1 MCVCVRVCAL
11 WKRGRSL
18 CISIYV
24 RRTILFPFIGGC
36 GVCGEMSVAHFH
48 TPIVSHSACTCG
60 GCRPWLHFHHIIHG
74 LCWDLERDCCECVC
88 VCVGGDSVEVSF
100 LHFSCEYSAGKRSAL
115 SWPSRRQRNSLIL
128 LAGKHI
134 FQLTEAHRPLPFLRT
149 PVADWRTKDSS
160 AALGRMQE
168 SGRAETRAHPALIR
182 RSSAN
187 TPITFLFI
195 SFFSDKACELF
206 LSSPG
211 VGTEQTWI
219 FMCTD
224 VCIFACLSTVTCGT
238 EKGKETDTFS
248 ISISPS
254 FRSLQTHNVLR
265 LMCVRVGSSV
275 CDCKGGGIGIGR
287 KVKHYLTALC
297 SDW

>member
-88 VCVGGDSVEVSF
+88 VLGGIAWRFLFFIFHVSIQQGNV
-100 LHFSCEYSAGKRSAL
+100 LPYLGHHGVRETAWYCSQENTSFSWQRRTGHCLSLELLLLTDELKIPQRRWDACRKADARS
-115 SWPSRRQRNSLIL
+115 R
-128 LAGKHI
+128 
-134 FQLTEAHRPLPFLRT
+134 
-149 PVADWRTKDSS
+149 
-160 AALGRMQE
+160 
-168 SGRAETRAHPALIR
+168 ALIR

>member
-1 MCVCVRVCAL
+1 MCVCAL

-182 RSSAN
+182 KHTHN
-187 TPITFLFI
+187 I
-195 SFFSDKACELF
+195 SFYLLF
-206 LSSPG
+206 LWQSLWALPVFPRGGNGTDVDLHVHRCVHFCVFKHGNVWNWEGKRNGYIFHFYFSIVPQFADTQCSP
-211 VGTEQTWI
+211 
-219 FMCTD
+219 TD
-224 VCIFACLSTVTCGT
+224 VCTC
-238 EKGKETDTFS
+238 
-248 ISISPS
+248 
-254 FRSLQTHNVLR
+254 R
-265 LMCVRVGSSV
+265 LVCVW
-275 CDCKGGGIGIGR
+275 
-287 KVKHYLTALC
+287 L
-297 SDW
+297 

>member
-1 MCVCVRVCAL
+1 MWWDVCRSFSHPYCFPLSLHMWWVQALVALSPHHTWTLLGPRKGLLWVCA
-11 WKRGRSL
+11 
-18 CISIYV
+18 
-24 RRTILFPFIGGC
+24 
-36 GVCGEMSVAHFH
+36 
-48 TPIVSHSACTCG
+48 
-60 GCRPWLHFHHIIHG
+60 
-74 LCWDLERDCCECVC
+74 
-88 VCVGGDSVEVSF
+88 CVGGDSVEVSF
-100 LHFSCEYSAGKRSAL
+100 LHFSCEYSAGKCSAL

-149 PVADWRTKDSS
+149 PVADWWTKDSS

-168 SGRAETRAHPALIR
+168 SGRGDA

-238 EKGKETDTFS
+238 EKGKETDTFFHFYFS
-248 ISISPS
+248 IVPQFADTQCSP
-254 FRSLQTHNVLR
+254 TDVCTCR
-265 LMCVRVGSSV
+265 LVCVW
-275 CDCKGGGIGIGR
+275 
-287 KVKHYLTALC
+287 L
-297 SDW
+297 

>member
-1 MCVCVRVCAL
+1 MCVCACVCSV
-11 WKRGRSL
+11 KQREKSVYQYL
-18 CISIYV
+18 CAQDNIISIYRWLRCV
-24 RRTILFPFIGGC
+24 WWDVCRSFSHPYCFPFSLHMWW
-36 GVCGEMSVAHFH
+36 VQALVALSPHH
-48 TPIVSHSACTCG
+48 TWTLLGPG
-60 GCRPWLHFHHIIHG
+60 KG
-74 LCWDLERDCCECVC
+74 LLWVC